1 MSSQPSAGG
10 MPTDA
15 LRFEAFFIP
24 QQPRLF
30 RIALRFL
37 RDANDASDVVQTVSL
52 KVWNH
57 PESYRR
63 SRAIPLGT
71 VKTRIR
77 TALRRLRCRADS
89 LEVVAS

>member
-10 MPTDA
+10 IPTDA
-15 LRFEAFFIP
+15 LRFEAFFIS
-24 QQPRLF
+24 QQARLF
-30 RIALRFL
+30 RLALRFV
-37 RDANDASDVVQTVSL
+37 RDANDPNDVVQMVFL
-52 KVWNH
+52 KAWNN
-57 PESYRR
+57 PERYCR

-89 LEVVAS
+89 LGVAAS